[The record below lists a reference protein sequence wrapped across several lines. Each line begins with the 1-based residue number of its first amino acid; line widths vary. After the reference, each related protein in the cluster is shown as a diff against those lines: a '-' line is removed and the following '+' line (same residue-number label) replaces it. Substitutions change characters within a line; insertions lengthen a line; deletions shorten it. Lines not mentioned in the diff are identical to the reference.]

1 MKTFTSKALLKSLR
15 AKKKANGFTLI
26 ELMVVV
32 AIVGILTAVGLP
44 ELTKAQNKSK
54 DEWRFTAVDWM
65 NRAQERKKLSRQSLF
80 LAVDLCLDDRNIL
93 AGLVKRKADLPLL
106 LINRHSIIHFELSH
120 QIVNFDSEFLFT
132 RLYLPFQKNNIGLMK

>member
-1 MKTFTSKALLKSLR
+1 MYTSISEQKRFQSNLSSLR
-15 AKKKANGFTLI
+15 NNGGRSWLVIRWNFYARGSTGTGCEGINDLRLI
-26 ELMVVV
+26 H
-32 AIVGILTAVGLP
+32 
-44 ELTKAQNKSK
+44 
-54 DEWRFTAVDWM
+54 F
-65 NRAQERKKLSRQSLF
+65 LF

-132 RLYLPFQKNNIGLMK
+132 RLYLPFQKNNIGLME